1 MVNRTAMFLRMQSGL
16 GFTKQQKRTMGGVP
30 IILRGAEGALFI
42 HKNTDKSY
50 CPLPHVL
57 RGAEGVSI
65 IRKTLTH
72 STFYEVLLLF
82 ANQLTR
88 GACAN
93 L

>member
-1 MVNRTAMFLRMQSGL
+1 MQSGL
-16 GFTKQQKRTMGGVP
+16 GFTKQQKLTMGGVP

-57 RGAEGVSI
+57 RGAEGASI

-72 STFYEVLLLF
+72 STFYEAQKALLLF

-93 L
+93 LLILVRK